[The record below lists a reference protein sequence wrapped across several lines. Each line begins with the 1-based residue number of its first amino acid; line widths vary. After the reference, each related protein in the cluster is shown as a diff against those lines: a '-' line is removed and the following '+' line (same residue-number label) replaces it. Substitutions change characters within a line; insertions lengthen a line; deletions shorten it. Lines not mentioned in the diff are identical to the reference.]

1 LQQLVSLWIGLDG
14 RRRVLILVS
23 TALMFTAVLVMSRM
37 AASPSLSLLY
47 SGLEPETAG
56 EVVLAL
62 EQRAVSFEVRGSS
75 IFVSARDRDELRMT
89 LASEG
94 LPTASGQG
102 YELLDSL
109 TGFGTTAQ
117 MFDAAYWRA
126 KEGELA
132 RTIVSSPMIRSA
144 RVHISNSTS
153 QPFRRATSSSA
164 SVSVTAASGKLSTSH
179 AKALRYLVASAVAG
193 LTPENVS
200 VIDGQTGTVLTDDD
214 QQSTGTGNDRAA
226 GLKRNVERLLEARV
240 GQGNAVVEVY
250 VETSSEREAITE
262 RRFDPDSRVAISTE
276 TEEHSTNSNDTRGG
290 AVTVA
295 SNLPEGDGAGGDNKS
310 SSQNT
315 ETRERVNFEVSETTR
330 EILRTPGIIKRVSTA
345 VLLDGVLETDATTGA
360 TTWVPRSDEE
370 MATLEELVASAVGFD
385 PDRGDTLT
393 LKSLQFEPVQVAG
406 SVAAASFFQKL
417 NLDVMQLIQ
426 AIVLAVVSIVLGLF
440 VIRPIVV
447 RSTPSALPS
456 PALSA
461 ASATAIPT
469 GQISG
474 STVVNSGGQAPVQAL
489 TGEIDHSNVSLPNQV
504 NAPDRAPPANGGLQL
519 STTSNAPAEVPANPV
534 DRLRQMIEDRQ
545 DESVELLKSWI
556 EDGEEHV

>member
-1 LQQLVSLWIGLDG
+1 MQQLVSLWIGLDG

-226 GLKRNVERLLEARV
+226 GMKRNVERLLEARV

-406 SVAAASFFQKL
+406 SVAAASLFQKL

-447 RSTPSALPS
+447 RSTPSALPG
-456 PALSA
+456 PAFSA
-461 ASATAIPT
+461 ASAAAIPT
-469 GQISG
+469 SQISG

-489 TGEIDHSNVSLPNQV
+489 TGEIDHSKFSLPTQLS
-504 NAPDRAPPANGGLQL
+504 APNRAPPANGGLQL
-519 STTSNAPAEVPANPV
+519 GTTSNAPAEVPVNPV

>member
-1 LQQLVSLWIGLDG
+1 MQQLVSLWIGLDG

-461 ASATAIPT
+461 ASAAAIPT

-474 STVVNSGGQAPVQAL
+474 SAVVNSGGQAPVQAL
-489 TGEIDHSNVSLPNQV
+489 TGEIDHSNVSLPNQLS
-504 NAPDRAPPANGGLQL
+504 APDRAAPANGGLQL
-519 STTSNAPAEVPANPV
+519 STPSNAPAEVPANPV

>member
-1 LQQLVSLWIGLDG
+1 
-14 RRRVLILVS
+14 
-23 TALMFTAVLVMSRM
+23 MFTAVLVMSRM

>member
-1 LQQLVSLWIGLDG
+1 MQQLVSLWIGLDG